1 MSEATME
8 SDLAVTSGRLSREER
23 KVLIAASLGTV
34 FEWYDFVLFGAL
46 ASVIAH
52 QFFSKADP
60 SIGFIFALAAFSAG
74 FVVRPLGAL
83 VFGRLGDL
91 VGRKYT
97 FLITIL
103 IMGIATFAIG
113 LLPNYDAIGL
123 AAPAILV
130 TLRMLQGLAVGG
142 EYGGAVVYVAEHAT
156 RNRRGA
162 FTSWIQVTGTAGFI
176 LSLLVVLLTRL
187 AVGEPAFA
195 AWGWRI
201 PFLLSIFLLAISVW
215 IRLSLEESPIFA
227 QMKAQGTLSKAPLS
241 EAFGRWDNL
250 KMVLVSLFG
259 LIAGFGVVWY
269 TTQFYTLLFM
279 AQTLK
284 IDPITANI
292 VVIVALVLATPFFV
306 VFGTLSDRI
315 GRKKIVL
322 TGILL
327 ATVLFYPAFCG
338 LTHFGNPALEKAL
351 ANSPVTLSADPAT
364 CSFQFNLTGTS
375 KFTTP
380 CDVAKARLAA
390 LSVSYTQQDAPA
402 GSPAVISV
410 GGKPVA
416 VPDLAAAVQAAG
428 YPAKADPADVNVPML
443 VLIVFALV
451 LCLTMAYGP
460 VAAMLVEM
468 FPTRIRYTSM
478 SLPYHIGTGWF
489 GGMAPTFAFALVAAF
504 GNIYA
509 GLWFPIIV
517 CSVTVLIGVL
527 LIPETK
533 DLDINR

>member
-1 MSEATME
+1 MSDATI
-8 SDLAVTSGRLSREER
+8 DHAPAVPRARLSRDER
-23 KVLIAASLGTV
+23 RVLIAASLGTV
-34 FEWYDFVLFGAL
+34 FEWYDFVLFGSL
-46 ASVIAH
+46 AGIIAQ

-60 SIGFIFALAAFSAG
+60 SIAFIFALLAFSAG
-74 FVVRPLGAL
+74 FIVRPLGAL

-97 FLITIL
+97 FLVTIL
-103 IMGIATFAIG
+103 LMGFATFGVG
-113 LLPNYDAIGL
+113 LLPGYDTLGVV
-123 AAPAILV
+123 APAILV

-156 RNRRGA
+156 KGRRGA

-176 LSLLVVLLTRL
+176 MSLLVVLATRL
-187 AVGEPAFA
+187 SLGEPAFQ

-201 PFLLSIFLLAISVW
+201 PFLLSIVLLAISVW

-227 QMKAQGTLSKAPLS
+227 QMKAQGTLSKAPFS

-250 KMVLVSLFG
+250 KMVIVSLFG

-269 TTQFYTLLFM
+269 STQFYTLLFLT
-279 AQTLK
+279 QTLK
-284 IDPITANI
+284 VDPVTANI
-292 VVIVALVLATPFFV
+292 VVVIALILATPFFV

-322 TGILL
+322 SGILL
-327 ATVLFYPAFCG
+327 AALMFYPAFRG

-380 CDVAKARLAA
+380 CDVTKSRLAS
-390 LSVSYTQQDAPA
+390 LSVSYTQVDAAA
-402 GSPAVISV
+402 GSPPVVSV
-410 GGKPVA
+410 AGKPVA
-416 VPDLAAAVQAAG
+416 LAEIPAAVQAAG
-428 YPAKADPADVNVPML
+428 YPAKADPAGVNML
-443 VLIVFALV
+443 MLILIVFALV
-451 LCLTMAYGP
+451 FCLTMAYGP

-489 GGMAPTFAFALVAAF
+489 GGMAPTFAFALVAAT

-509 GLWFPIIV
+509 GLWFPIVI
-517 CSVTVLIGVL
+517 CSATVLIGAL

-533 DLDINR
+533 DFDINR

>member
-8 SDLAVTSGRLSREER
+8 LAPARGRLSSEER

-34 FEWYDFVLFGAL
+34 FEWYDFVLFGSL
-46 ASVIAH
+46 AGVIAQ

-60 SIGFIFALAAFSAG
+60 SIAFIFALLAFSAG
-74 FVVRPLGAL
+74 FIVRPLGAL

-103 IMGIATFAIG
+103 IMGFATFAVG
-113 LLPNYDAIGL
+113 LLPGYDTLGL
-123 AAPAILV
+123 VAPAILV

-156 RNRRGA
+156 DNRRGA

-176 LSLLVVLLTRL
+176 LSLIVVLITRL
-187 AVGEPAFA
+187 SFGEPAFA
-195 AWGWRI
+195 AWAWRI
-201 PFLLSIFLLAISVW
+201 PFLLSIFLLGISVW

-241 EAFGRWDNL
+241 ESFGRWPNL
-250 KMVLVSLFG
+250 KMVLTSLFG

-269 TTQFYTLLFM
+269 ATQFYTLLFLM
-279 AQTLK
+279 QTLK
-284 IDPITANI
+284 VDPVTANI
-292 VVIVALVLATPFFV
+292 IVVIALVLATPFFV
-306 VFGTLSDRI
+306 VFGSLSDRI

-322 TGILL
+322 SGILL
-327 ATVLFYPAFCG
+327 AALAFYPAFRG

-351 ANSPVTLSADPAT
+351 ANSPVMLSADPAT

-390 LSVSYTQQDAPA
+390 LSVSYTTQAAPA
-402 GSPAVISV
+402 GSPAIVQV
-410 GGKPVA
+410 AGKPVA
-416 VPDLAAAVQAAG
+416 LPELAAAVQAAG
-428 YPAKADPADVNVPML
+428 YPAKADPAEVNAPML
-443 VLIVFALV
+443 TLIVFGLV
-451 LCLTMAYGP
+451 FFLTMAYGP

-489 GGMAPTFAFALVAAF
+489 GGLMPTFAFALVAAT
-504 GNIYA
+504 GNIYS

-517 CSVTVLIGVL
+517 CSVTVLIGAL
-527 LIPETK
+527 FIPETK
-533 DLDINR
+533 DFDINR